1 MSVVERVHT
10 WAHLMHM
17 READP
22 SIEGQCFLG
31 THIFSRLAEVD
42 HTQAAGGHDVH
53 DSKHA
58 VLLVALEADCMLPA
72 AHSFVPSHVHTLVRL
87 CPAAPSLVE
96 LESLALFRVLFPVL
110 YPFPTSPA
118 PAASPP
124 LFLVALSPHSHML
137 HAFPQIQGG
146 HILPLVFA
154 VLAPAIRFLPS
165 SRTSPL
171 DVSVEDFRA
180 LSAVHD

>member
-42 HTQAAGGHDVH
+42 HTQAAGVHDVH

-72 AHSFVPSHVHTLVRL
+72 DTEGPREGRGADPGHE
-87 CPAAPSLVE
+87 AAPG
-96 LESLALFRVLFPVL
+96 
-110 YPFPTSPA
+110 A
-118 PAASPP
+118 PYAKGRY
-124 LFLVALSPHSHML
+124 VA
-137 HAFPQIQGG
+137 HA
-146 HILPLVFA
+146 
-154 VLAPAIRFLPS
+154 R
-165 SRTSPL
+165 
-171 DVSVEDFRA
+171 
-180 LSAVHD
+180 

>member
-42 HTQAAGGHDVH
+42 HTRAAGVRDVH

-58 VLLVALEADCMLPA
+58 VLLVVLEVDCMLPA
-72 AHSFVPSHVHTLVRL
+72 AHSFVPSHGHTPVRL
-87 CPAAPSLVE
+87 CPVALSLVE
-96 LESLALFRVLFPVL
+96 LGSLALFRVLFPFL
-110 YPFPTSPA
+110 DLFPTSPA
-118 PAASPP
+118 PAALPP
-124 LFLVALSPHSHML
+124 LFLVALSPHSHMH
-137 HAFPQIQGG
+137 HAFPQTQGG
-146 HILPLVFA
+146 HILSLVYV
-154 VLAPAIRFLPS
+154 VLARAIHFLPS

-171 DVSVEDFRA
+171 DVLVEDFRA